1 MMMLNNESVLHVIRD
16 VLEKKDA
23 DIKDIKRVGG
33 LTNINFS
40 VTVDDEKFILRLPG
54 DGTEE
59 LVNRQAEKNNL
70 IFATSLG
77 INPELVYF
85 NDQTN
90 MKITRKI
97 PNPSTLTAEQTKHP
111 QKMNQIIDIFHKLH
125 YASHGM
131 SNRFELFT
139 LMQHY
144 ETLVEKI
151 HPIEFQHYTAMK
163 KDIAALKEVYESL
176 QVEEAPC
183 HIDTISDNFVS
194 SGMGKVYLIDWEYS
208 GMFDPMWDVATLML
222 NSDYTEAE
230 EQLFLQK
237 YFERQ
242 PTEEEIQ
249 RIHLHKIFQD
259 YLWSLWGVY
268 KVASGDTLDGYATGL
283 FNRAVKNLTTYK
295 AIYEEQAV

>member
-1 MMMLNNESVLHVIRD
+1 MMMLRKKSVLHVIRD
-16 VLEKKDA
+16 VLNKKDA

-70 IFATSLG
+70 NFATELG

-85 NDQTN
+85 NEKTN

-97 PNPSTLTAEQTKHP
+97 PNPSTLTAEQTKNP

-125 YASHGM
+125 YASPGM

-139 LMQHY
+139 LMDHY
-144 ETLVEKI
+144 ETLVKDS
-151 HPIEFQHYTAMK
+151 HPAQYENYTAMK
-163 KDIAALKEVYESL
+163 KEISDLRISFESL

-183 HIDTISDNFVS
+183 HIDSLSENFVQ
-194 SGMGKVYLIDWEYS
+194 SGSGKLYLIDWEYS
-208 GMFDPMWDVATLML
+208 GMFDPMWDIATLML
-222 NSDYTEAE
+222 NSDYTEE
-230 EQLFLQK
+230 EEHYFLQK
-237 YFERQ
+237 YFQRN
-242 PTEEEIQ
+242 PTEEEMQ
-249 RIHLHKIFQD
+249 RIHMHKIFQD

-268 KVASGDTLDGYATGL
+268 KVASGDTLDGYAAGL